1 VPGKTDSPLAGG
13 KGRREEEPAFMK
25 ELKGKLSKVSK
36 IDKEEL
42 TRLQER
48 KANKKTELSSN
59 RKKTKRGLAN
69 TKSTAAMA
77 HTQKYSQTNILLPGK
92 NYNTSCKVLER
103 KK

>member
-1 VPGKTDSPLAGG
+1 M
-13 KGRREEEPAFMK
+13 R

-42 TRLQER
+42 ARLQER

-59 RKKTKRGLAN
+59 RKKTKRELAN
-69 TKSTAAMA
+69 PKSTTAMA
-77 HTQKYSQTNILLPGK
+77 HTQKSSQSNILLHAK

-103 KK
+103 KKESVGKRVE

>member
-1 VPGKTDSPLAGG
+1 
-13 KGRREEEPAFMK
+13 MK

-48 KANKKTELSSN
+48 KATKKTELSSN

-69 TKSTAAMA
+69 TKSTAAMT

>member
-1 VPGKTDSPLAGG
+1 
-13 KGRREEEPAFMK
+13 MK

-59 RKKTKRGLAN
+59 RKKTKRELVN

-77 HTQKYSQTNILLPGK
+77 HTYKSSQTNILK
-92 NYNTSCKVLER
+92 NYNTSYKTL
-103 KK
+103 